1 MRRNGATALFDHDS
15 MQPVSPWG
23 RKQIRLGKG
32 AVVRKSDD
40 ERFREFARGN
50 AAGLRRSAYL
60 LCGDWHLADD
70 LTQTTLIKLHGAW
83 PRVARRHQPVSYAR
97 KILLR
102 CWLDERRRPWRRA
115 ERRVGDMPDSADPAA
130 GPAHVQDAAGLRAE
144 LFGLLAV
151 LPPRQ
156 RAVLV
161 LRYFESLSVDETA
174 AVLGCSEGTVKS
186 QAARGLATV
195 RSRLDGSARTPV
207 LRELP

>member
-1 MRRNGATALFDHDS
+1 M
-15 MQPVSPWG
+15 
-23 RKQIRLGKG
+23 
-32 AVVRKSDD
+32 RKSDE

-50 AAGLRRSAYL
+50 AAALRRSAYL

-83 PRVARRHQPVSYAR
+83 PRVAGRHQPVSYAR

-102 CWLDERRRPWRRA
+102 CWLDEKRRPWRRA
-115 ERRVGDMPDSADPAA
+115 ERRDGDLPDGADPAG
-130 GPAHVQDAAGLRAE
+130 GPAAAQDIAGLRAE
-144 LFGLLAV
+144 LFGMLGT

-161 LRYFESLSVDETA
+161 LRYFDALSVGETA
-174 AVLGCSEGTVKS
+174 VVLGCSEGTVKS
-186 QAARGLATV
+186 QAARGLATM
-195 RSRLDGSARTPV
+195 RSRLDGSARTSA